1 MEIKAGDREGYQ
13 GDDMIKTFEYIAPNG
28 AKMSLLHN
36 DYFNVIDITGL
47 TVINNDVAAVVVPQ
61 MDGDVVNN
69 VQAQPRDV
77 TIYLRLK
84 QSAGVQRAQ
93 RYVMQYVKPKLT
105 GTLHMVRDDLDIKLE
120 GIVTAVDL
128 PRFTQGCTMAITLYC
143 SMPYWEDV
151 SAVQAELS
159 TIINLHHFPI
169 SFPAEGV
176 PFGEYDNDLSQHLNN
191 TGDVATGMIIT
202 LIATGEVVNPK
213 LTATDGQFIGI
224 TDTLQVNDEVIINT
238 VKGKKSITKN
248 GTDILNKIAEGS
260 HFLQLQTG
268 DNKFTISADEGV
280 NNMYFTLEYKR
291 LYI

>member
-1 MEIKAGDREGYQ
+1 
-13 GDDMIKTFEYIAPNG
+13 MIKTFEYIAPNG

-36 DYFNVIDITGL
+36 DYFSVIDITGL
-47 TVINNDVAAVVVPQ
+47 TSINNDVAAVVVPQ
-61 MDGDVVNN
+61 MDGDVINN

-84 QSAGVQRAQ
+84 QSAGIQRAQ

-105 GTLHMVRDDLDIKLE
+105 GTLHMIREDLDIKLE
-120 GIVTAVDL
+120 GIVTSIDL

-143 SMPYWEDV
+143 SMPYWVDV
-151 SAVQAELS
+151 NTVQAELS

-169 SFPAEGV
+169 AFPVEGI
-176 PFGEYDNDLSQHLNN
+176 PFGAFDSDRTQHLTN
-191 TGDVATGMIIT
+191 TGDVETGMIIT

-224 TDTLQVNDEVIINT
+224 TDTLQVNDEIVINT
-238 VKGKKSITKN
+238 VKGEKSITKN
-248 GTDILNKIAEGS
+248 GTDILNKITEGS

-280 NNMYFTLEYKR
+280 NNMYFMLEYRR

>member
-1 MEIKAGDREGYQ
+1 MEVKTGDRKGYQ

-36 DYFNVIDITGL
+36 DYFSVIDITGL
-47 TVINNDVAAVVVPQ
+47 TSINNDVAAVVVPQ
-61 MDGDVVNN
+61 MDGDVINN

-84 QSAGVQRAQ
+84 QSAGIQRAQ

-120 GIVTAVDL
+120 GIVTAIDL

-143 SMPYWEDV
+143 SMPYWVDV
-151 SAVQAELS
+151 NTVQAELS

-202 LIATGEVVNPK
+202 LIATGDVVNPK

-224 TDTLQVNDEVIINT
+224 TDTLQENDEVIINT
-238 VKGKKSITKN
+238 VKGEKSITKN
-248 GTDILNKIAEGS
+248 GTDILNKITEGS

-280 NNMYFTLEYKR
+280 NNMYFMLEYRR